1 MKFLSPKIHGILDM
15 LVVVVL
21 FAAPSLFGFGRE
33 ASAISYVLGAVYV
46 VVILATAYPYG
57 LAKIL
62 PFTVH
67 GAMEL
72 VLSPLLIAM
81 PWIAGFAYDR
91 AGRGFFVAAGI
102 ALFLVWAFTDYKAAD
117 LAYGKKG
124 IDVGGDHG
132 DPKGRMRTA

>member
-1 MKFLSPKIHGILDM
+1 MKFLSPKVHGILDM
-15 LVVVVL
+15 LVTVVL
-21 FAAPSLFGFGRE
+21 FIAPSLFDFGRE

-57 LAKIL
+57 LVKL
-62 PFTVH
+62 MPFTVH

-81 PWIAGFAYDR
+81 PWIAGFGYDR

-102 ALFLVWAFTDYKAAD
+102 LLFLVWLTTDYKAAD

-124 IDVGGDHG
+124 LDLGDG
-132 DPKGRMRTA
+132 RKGRVRPA